1 MAQSI
6 SQKPTVQFNKGLIT
20 EAGELTFPE
29 GASVDELNMSLERDG
44 SRRRRLGLQYEQG
57 HKTSSSASISEGVH
71 SSVHLWENA
80 GSQPNL
86 TFIVVQLGRKLHFYE
101 SKGTISANKE
111 SFTLNL
117 NSYLRPTG
125 SSAADAMVQVAT
137 VRGKLIV
144 ASPEVDTFVVTYNPS
159 AGSISSK
166 RIAFRVRDLEWQGD
180 ISEYSENEASPS
192 NARLY
197 DTKNTGWKG
206 DSGAAALTTFVTANT
221 AHPSLTLPWYSGK
234 DADGNFSVAEWEKI
248 FAGTSLIANGSFTY
262 DLYNINRSSKQS
274 GATNYVETT
283 RFSTVI
289 AYAGRAF
296 YAGMGN
302 KNTSN
307 IYFSKLVQ
315 QDSDL
320 GECLQVNDPTSE
332 LISDLLDTDG
342 GFINIPDAYNIR
354 KLHILGSQL
363 IVFAENGVWAV
374 KGIDGVFTPTAY
386 SVMKI
391 ADNGLTYDG
400 SFVAQ
405 EGGRP
410 YWWSNSG
417 IHTLGVSAEQQTLSE
432 VNVSLTTIQT
442 FYGNIT
448 PKARSQVTA
457 VYDALNT
464 RVGWFYPNND
474 ETTDFKRNRVL
485 WLDEALSAFYPWEIS
500 DARAGEYL
508 LHPFYTK
515 GARQT
520 SVDYDVVDSSGN
532 QVVDSSG
539 NDVVVAR
546 SGRDYSSSSIYALVR
561 KANGRVTFAEFTDS
575 GFVDFGSANYTSYAD
590 GGYNFLGDL
599 SRDKKLIY
607 LTPYFRVTEE
617 GLEGGGDSYDFIR
630 PSSCLVSTYWDF
642 KTSPSQTPQEAY
654 RLKALPV
661 PAATG
666 TLEYPYTVTSSRLRL
681 RGSGKSLRLRFAST
695 DGKDFHLL
703 GYDTIS
709 GANRR

>member
-6 SQKPTVQFNKGLIT
+6 SQKPTVLFNKGLIT

-44 SRRRRLGLQYEQG
+44 SRRRRLGLQYEESYQTAG
-57 HKTSSSASISEGVH
+57 TAAEGIH

-80 GSQPNL
+80 GSQPQL
-86 TFIVVQLGRKLHFYE
+86 TFIVVQLGKRLHFYE
-101 SKGTISANKE
+101 DGDTISANKK

-117 NSYLRPTG
+117 NNFLRPTG
-125 SSAADAMVQVAT
+125 ASAEEAMVQVT
-137 VRGKLIV
+137 SVRGKLIV
-144 ASPEVDTFVVTYNPS
+144 ASPEIDTLKVDYDPDTDT
-159 AGSISSK
+159 ISSE
-166 RIAFRVRDLEWQGD
+166 RIEFRVRDLEWQGD
-180 ISEYSENEASPS
+180 VSEYSENETTPS

-197 DTKNTGWKG
+197 DTLNTGWKG
-206 DSGAAALTTFVTANT
+206 TKGDAALTTFISSKS
-221 AHPSLTLPWYSGK
+221 AHPALTLPWYSGK
-234 DADGNFSVAEWEKI
+234 NTVGDFAVNFWDKAY
-248 FAGTSLIANGSFTY
+248 AGTSLIANGSFTY
-262 DLYNINRSSKQS
+262 DLYNIDRSSNQA
-274 GATNYVETT
+274 GATDYVEAT
-283 RFSTVI
+283 RFSAVVS
-289 AYAGRAF
+289 YAGRAF
-296 YAGMGN
+296 YSGMGN

-332 LISDLLDTDG
+332 VISDLLDTDG

-354 KLHILGSQL
+354 RLHVLGSQL

-374 KGIDGVFTPTAY
+374 KGVDGVFTPTAY

-391 ADNGLTYDG
+391 ADNGLTYEG

-417 IHTLGVSAEQQTLSE
+417 IHTLGVSPEQQTLTE

-442 FYGNIT
+442 FYSTISPNS
-448 PKARSQVTA
+448 RSQVTS

-464 RVGWFYPNND
+464 RVGWFYPSND
-474 ETTDFKRNRVL
+474 ETVDFKRNKVL

-500 DARAGEYL
+500 DANEGEYF
-508 LHPFYTK
+508 LHPIYTK

-520 SVDYDVVDSSGN
+520 SIDYNVVDSAGD
-532 QVVDSSG
+532 QVVDSVG
-539 NDVVVAR
+539 NEVIVTR
-546 SGRDYSSSSIYALVR
+546 SGRDYSSSTIRALVR
-561 KANGRVTFAEFTDS
+561 RPNGKVTFAEFTDS
-575 GFVDFGSANYTSYAD
+575 SFVDFGTADYTSFAE

-599 SRDKKLIY
+599 SRDKKVIY

-642 KTSPSQTPQEAY
+642 RTTPSQTPQEAY

-661 PAATG
+661 AAATG
-666 TLEYPYTVTSSRLRL
+666 TLSYPYTVTSSRLRL
-681 RGSGKSLRLRFAST
+681 RGGGKSLQLRFESSE
-695 DGKDFHLL
+695 GKDFHLL
-703 GYDTIS
+703 GYDTIA